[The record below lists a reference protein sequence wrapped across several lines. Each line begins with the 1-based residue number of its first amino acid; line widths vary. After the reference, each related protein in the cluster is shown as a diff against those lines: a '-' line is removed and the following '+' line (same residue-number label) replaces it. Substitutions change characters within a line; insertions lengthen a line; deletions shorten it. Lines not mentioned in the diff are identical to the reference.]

1 MQRWPIC
8 FARFCVLLVGI
19 CIGAIGC
26 APPQAIRPPVTPG
39 TRSVARRDLYNKYKL
54 EYHPGFLHSKWTRSD
69 GDFTRAELTDVL
81 DAYPESRATKTLIEA
96 GDAVGLGMAVTSG
109 ALLGY
114 ALAGDGLAS
123 STRRGLYI
131 AGGSVFAGAL
141 VVQLLWPAKD
151 RDVADVY
158 NRALSRDLTGGSAG
172 LDRPIQRP
180 RRAPRTFA
188 LTAIPVPVHET
199 GPIRGLV
206 GAAVWA
212 F

>member
-1 MQRWPIC
+1 M
-8 FARFCVLLVGI
+8 
-19 CIGAIGC
+19 
-26 APPQAIRPPVTPG
+26 
-39 TRSVARRDLYNKYKL
+39 
-54 EYHPGFLHSKWTRSD
+54 
-69 GDFTRAELTDVL
+69 
-81 DAYPESRATKTLIEA
+81 
-96 GDAVGLGMAVTSG
+96 GMAVTSG

-123 STRRGLYI
+123 STRRGIYI
-131 AGGSVFAGAL
+131 ASGSVFVGAL

-151 RDVADVY
+151 RELADVY
-158 NRALSRDLTGGSAG
+158 NRALSRDLTGASAG
-172 LDRPIQRP
+172 LDPPMPRP

-188 LTAIPVPVHET
+188 VTAIPVPVHET